1 MPVSIKRP
9 IYLTQN
15 QPFNFFYINSLNSD
29 NPTPLHERI
38 TFNSV
43 QSLGTTKMRGQKL
56 EIKPN
61 DIEIPIISDLVDEKK
76 VCCACS
82 KKLSSMDLINQSF
95 KNSDQEDV
103 HICSKCE
110 ESWHSD
116 QFTDENETVL
126 TEKKEYFYLRNKDLE
141 TETSFILSQ
150 NDELTIISDNDSEFI
165 QGKLFFIYIY
175 NQ

>member
-1 MPVSIKRP
+1 VPVSIKRP

-29 NPTPLHERI
+29 NPTPLHER
-38 TFNSV
+38 
-43 QSLGTTKMRGQKL
+43 
-56 EIKPN
+56 
-61 DIEIPIISDLVDEKK
+61 
-76 VCCACS
+76 CS

-116 QFTDENETVL
+116 QFADENETVL